1 MVQALSNYNRWRTTG
16 ESMKNF
22 ESLAQDV
29 WQAKSIGEKK
39 EKLVEMVMT
48 FDHKEKSAKFLQV
61 IANLSSL
68 AKADKL
74 ASDIM
79 LRDTDKVIS

>member
-1 MVQALSNYNRWRTTG
+1 
-16 ESMKNF
+16 MKAKGIF

-39 EKLVEMVMT
+39 EKLVEMVIQ
-48 FDHKEKSAKFLQV
+48 FEHKDKQGKFLQV
-61 IANLSSL
+61 IANLNSL

-79 LRDTDKVIS
+79 LRDTDKVIKI

>member
-1 MVQALSNYNRWRTTG
+1 
-16 ESMKNF
+16 MKNF

-29 WQAKSIGEKK
+29 WKAQSIGEKK
-39 EKLVEMVMT
+39 TILVQVVMN
-48 FDHKEKSAKFLQV
+48 FDHKEKTTKFLQV
-61 IANLSSL
+61 IANLNSL

-79 LRDTDKVIS
+79 LTDTDKVI

>member
-1 MVQALSNYNRWRTTG
+1 
-16 ESMKNF
+16 MKNF

-29 WQAKSIGEKK
+29 WKAQSIGEKK
-39 EKLVEMVMT
+39 TILVQMVMN
-48 FDHKEKSAKFLQV
+48 FDHKDKTTKFLQV
-61 IANLSSL
+61 IANLNSL

-79 LRDTDKVIS
+79 LTDTDKVI

>member
-1 MVQALSNYNRWRTTG
+1 MVQALSNYNRWTTTG

-39 EKLVEMVMT
+39 EKLLEMVMT
-48 FDHKEKSAKFLQV
+48 FDHKEKISKFLQV

>member
-1 MVQALSNYNRWRTTG
+1 
-16 ESMKNF
+16 MKNF

-29 WQAKSIGEKK
+29 WKAQSIGEKK
-39 EKLVEMVMT
+39 TILVQMVMN
-48 FDHKEKSAKFLQV
+48 FDHKEKTTKFLQV
-61 IANLSSL
+61 IANLNSL

-79 LRDTDKVIS
+79 LTDTDKVI